1 MTLKRVHIYTMI
13 QVACLA
19 ILWMI
24 KSLPYTAI
32 LFPLMLVVMIGI
44 RKLLDYV
51 FTRREL
57 KVLDDIMP
65 SLSKRALVIDLCECE
80 NTEVSCFAAQWNGM
94 QIT

>member
-1 MTLKRVHIYTMI
+1 MI

-24 KSLPYTAI
+24 KSLSYTSI

-57 KVLDDIMP
+57 KMLDDIMP
-65 SLSKRALVIDLCECE
+65 SLSMRAPVIEFE
-80 NTEVSCFAAQWNGM
+80 NNKVSCFAAQ
-94 QIT
+94 